1 MFGGVDEC
9 LGRDEVAGQLDGL
22 TESFVVQVE
31 VRRARDVVGASR
43 ARVQRGADRGVSE
56 HGQVDAA
63 GKLA

>member
-1 MFGGVDEC
+1 MFGGVGEC
-9 LGRDEVAGQLDGL
+9 LGRDVVGGQLDGL

-31 VRRARDVVGASR
+31 VRRAWDVGASR
-43 ARVQRGADRGVSE
+43 ARVQRGADLGASE